1 MYHPRGLTSLPAKAP
16 VALETKGIPLVSS
29 SIRIGDPVAVDSM
42 TCRSA
47 LRSAHVF
54 ALRRSF
60 LSRLYISE
68 AARFRVSKSGSSISS
83 EGARA
88 STRTAVATS
97 SGSRC
102 TTAAGSSSFSVS
114 LTAQGYAGSSLR
126 PQSTVPARPGDRVCR
141 RAGDRPS
148 HREGGG
154 DGREPD
160 GIRDRGGWPRPGHV
174 QRVVTLSVT
183 RREVERSVRAGRLD
197 RERHGDVLAGAA
209 PDHRERGLVAGR
221 HLADLGDE
229 GRRGVDALTVDGDD
243 DVAVLDAGVRGG
255 RPAVDGYDLGAGTLG
270 AAVGDHRVAGADPE
284 ERVLGLAAL
293 DELVGDRLGLLD
305 GDGEA
310 DADVAALA
318 AARALAQ
325 RRDRAVDADELALGV
340 DERAT
345 GVARVDRGRRL
356 DGVRHD
362 LVAGRLLLTE
372 GWGAYTMPVVTVPD
386 TVVALPTSIAVSPTV
401 RAALSPRVIGVRSL
415 GP

>member
-1 MYHPRGLTSLPAKAP
+1 
-16 VALETKGIPLVSS
+16 
-29 SIRIGDPVAVDSM
+29 M

-209 PDHRERGLVAGR
+209 PDHRERGL
-221 HLADLGDE
+221 
-229 GRRGVDALTVDGDD
+229 
-243 DVAVLDAGVRGG
+243 
-255 RPAVDGYDLGAGTLG
+255 GAGTLG

-318 AARALAQ
+318 AARALPQ
-325 RRDRAVDADELALGV
+325 RRD
-340 DERAT
+340 
-345 GVARVDRGRRL
+345 
-356 DGVRHD
+356 
-362 LVAGRLLLTE
+362 
-372 GWGAYTMPVVTVPD
+372 
-386 TVVALPTSIAVSPTV
+386 
-401 RAALSPRVIGVRSL
+401 
-415 GP
+415 